1 MSNPCTEKTN
11 PYKQLTLFEDTEHA
25 NEVNELYKATY
36 NYLYGKPVN
45 SQEYATEV
53 HRKVC
58 DKLNDLYNRKNT
70 DYGNS
75 FHKTYIEEGLAMCR
89 IRLSDKLERFKQL
102 SKGNTQLINDE
113 SIQDTLLDLANYAI
127 MTYMEIECF
136 GKIQGEKTD
145 GE

>member
-1 MSNPCTEKTN
+1 MYNNFEQIT
-11 PYKQLTLFEDTEHA
+11 FEDTEHS

-45 SQEYATEV
+45 SQEYATEI
-53 HRKVC
+53 HKKVC
-58 DKLNDLYNRKNT
+58 DKLNQIYTQKNT

-89 IRLSDKLERFKQL
+89 IRLSDKLERFKHL
-102 SKGNTQLINDE
+102 SKDYDPLVENE
-113 SIQDTLLDLANYAI
+113 SIEDTLLDIANYAI

-136 GKIQGEKTD
+136 KHIDREKIYG
-145 GE
+145 